1 MSFIQSM
8 TSYHPIWFSFVIG
21 FGNIYVFSLHM
32 RSFAVICNVLLY
44 CREIITLGLLLNMP
58 VITSINQLKQEIRP
72 CREIAIQRMPGYK
85 HHAFVG
91 NVDEYGCD
99 LYHYSCNL
107 ESALDYTPP
116 GKITRTTLY
125 FENRSFE
132 GILHCNFDNGDKL
145 YLIERDDYPNDE
157 EAEKNC
163 IKRAQSRVGEE
174 MFLLVYN
181 NCECYVNWIFSN
193 DNSSKQ
199 ITTSIKNRAVG
210 NAFDGMFS
218 TGLLRP
224 LLHAHL
230 SILELQDSLD
240 KEEKDQNEYH
250 EIKLWLSLRYEEG
263 TLKLSQKEK
272 KEDKRILIQRIKSEA
287 YDKQTN
293 INTEVLKSH
302 KETNDSTHMMHN
314 LIKQMTH
321 LTTKKRKHDQFFFE
335 EKIEALQAKT
345 PYRKLQEGNNNQS
358 VLLGVLFLSISM
370 QQYYGN
376 YTLSSKNMIPQ
387 NEEVVSKEVALYVEN
402 HSLIFF
408 DTATWEEFAEN
419 LQSLILS
426 TIFLLLL
433 FFSILIRQI
442 YVVKKYDN
450 FTPNQKKNIIAREV
464 FLTVFGV
471 AGSVLVQTV
480 IPKSCIASLVCGMV
494 GNAVGG
500 IIGGF
505 FFF

>member
-8 TSYHPIWFSFVIG
+8 TSYHPIRFSFVIG
-21 FGNIYVFSLHM
+21 FGNIYFFSLHM

-44 CREIITLGLLLNMP
+44 CREIITLGLLPNMP

-72 CREIAIQRMPGYK
+72 CREIAIQRMAGYK
-85 HHAFVG
+85 HHVFVG

-99 LYHYSCNL
+99 LYHYSCTL
-107 ESALDYTPP
+107 ESALDYTTL
-116 GKITRTTLY
+116 GKIKRRTLY
-125 FENRSFE
+125 FENKSFE

-145 YLIERDDYPNDE
+145 YLIQRDDYPNDE

-163 IKRAQSRVGEE
+163 IKRAQSRVDED

-218 TGLLRP
+218 TGLSR
-224 LLHAHL
+224 LLLHL
-230 SILELQDSLD
+230 SILEPQDSLD
-240 KEEKDQNEYH
+240 KEEKDQNEYL
-250 EIKLWLSLRYEEG
+250 EISKSWLSLRYEEE
-263 TLKLSQKEK
+263 TFKLPQKEE
-272 KEDKRILIQRIKSEA
+272 KEDKRILIQRKEREM
-287 YDKQTN
+287 KNKKTN
-293 INTEVLKSH
+293 IIMEVLKSH

-314 LIKQMTH
+314 LINQTTH
-321 LTTKKRKHDQFFFE
+321 LSNDGKEEAQSIFFE
-335 EKIEALQAKT
+335 EEIEALQAKR

-370 QQYYGN
+370 QQYYVN
-376 YTLSSKNMIPQ
+376 YTPSSKHMIPQ

-402 HSLIFF
+402 DSLTFS
-408 DTATWEEFAEN
+408 DTATWEE
-419 LQSLILS
+419 LILS
-426 TIFLLLL
+426 TIFCKCLL
-433 FFSILIRQI
+433 FFWILIRQV
-442 YVVKKYDN
+442 YVVKKNDY

-464 FLTVFGV
+464 FSNVFGV
-471 AGSVLVQTV
+471 AGSVLVQMV
-480 IPKSCIASLVCGMV
+480 IPKSCIPSLVCAMV
-494 GNAVGG
+494 GHAVGG